1 MDRQWIHI
9 KGRKLLCKEFIYSL
23 DGYVLRKR
31 GDEIRRKCNH
41 MLYVLQVLTD
51 EYLHN
56 ENYIEDHWS
65 DFLKEH
71 YMDMPVERKLPEAL
85 EVLCEQMESKLN
97 IDLTEMLD
105 RCAVRSNETY
115 MRIQEAQ
122 KKEDERILLVNS
134 LIKENKIDESQEDKP
149 ESRIRKLLLLQK
161 SKAAS
166 NLYELDEKEI
176 SIARTWCEV
185 LVSSVFSETI
195 PYGLMLRLVENA
207 IATESE
213 ISDLLKD
220 RYHIEKDYEWYSE
233 DFLGCKLDTPTEIR
247 TEDVLSLYAERVEK
261 IIGTKI

>member
-1 MDRQWIHI
+1 
-9 KGRKLLCKEFIYSL
+9 
-23 DGYVLRKR
+23 
-31 GDEIRRKCNH
+31 
-41 MLYVLQVLTD
+41 
-51 EYLHN
+51 
-56 ENYIEDHWS
+56 
-65 DFLKEH
+65 
-71 YMDMPVERKLPEAL
+71 
-85 EVLCEQMESKLN
+85 MESKLN

-105 RCAVRSNETY
+105 WCAVRSNETY

-122 KKEDERILLVNS
+122 KKEDESR
-134 LIKENKIDESQEDKP
+134 EDKP

-185 LVSSVFSETI
+185 LVSSVFSEAI
-195 PYGLMLRLVENA
+195 SYGLMLRLVENA

-261 IIGTKI
+261 IVGTKI

>member
-1 MDRQWIHI
+1 
-9 KGRKLLCKEFIYSL
+9 
-23 DGYVLRKR
+23 
-31 GDEIRRKCNH
+31 
-41 MLYVLQVLTD
+41 
-51 EYLHN
+51 
-56 ENYIEDHWS
+56 
-65 DFLKEH
+65 
-71 YMDMPVERKLPEAL
+71 
-85 EVLCEQMESKLN
+85 MESKLN

-105 RCAVRSNETY
+105 WCAVRSNETY

-122 KKEDERILLVNS
+122 KKEDESR
-134 LIKENKIDESQEDKP
+134 EDKP

-185 LVSSVFSETI
+185 LVSSVFSEAI
-195 PYGLMLRLVENA
+195 SYGLMLRLVENA

-233 DFLGCKLDTPTEIR
+233 DFWGCKLDTPTEIR